1 MRHEPLVVI
10 EGTKRDNRFAPS
22 NAHGH
27 LKKNRL
33 CESLHCK
40 CRRRPGQPFSA
51 SLRSRNAH
59 GHVCHKSNF
68 RREFQGKKAE
78 PKIVKTPHR
87 RVCASAAEMHMGNS
101 KNAGDHIE
109 CSLIQPR
116 PLLPGEALGVDTLF
130 GENCS
135 HSSAELR
142 HALQDVAL
150 WRAWLLKVVFFLVSS
165 CASQVQPNLSTI
177 LDPEI

>member
-27 LKKNRL
+27 LKRNRL

-87 RVCASAAEMHMGNS
+87 RVCESAAEMHMGNS
-101 KNAGDHIE
+101 KNAGDQRVYPDPT
-109 CSLIQPR
+109 SAFTLTGRTPR
-116 PLLPGEALGVDTLF
+116 CGHTVWG
-130 GENCS
+130 
-135 HSSAELR
+135 
-142 HALQDVAL
+142 
-150 WRAWLLKVVFFLVSS
+150 KM
-165 CASQVQPNLSTI
+165 
-177 LDPEI
+177 